1 MMQSGFRTGGRLHEI
16 FEIIVYKPMG
26 LNWVGLIWTGRLE
39 DVVKTPW
46 VVGWRTNQ
54 ARSVDQG

>member
-1 MMQSGFRTGGRLHEI
+1 VGLHEI
-16 FEIIVYKPMG
+16 FEIIVYKPIG